1 MHPLYNQQIKDLHT
15 LLEETANN
23 NQIEILI
30 RASPEQLRLEIG
42 LLGTFKAIS
51 WGKLKE
57 VLTYIWLT
65 YSFNFLD
72 AHKICVC
79 DRLLQLGNKIEDD
92 IFLM

>member
-57 VLTYIWLT
+57 VLTYI
-65 YSFNFLD
+65 
-72 AHKICVC
+72 
-79 DRLLQLGNKIEDD
+79 
-92 IFLM
+92 